1 MRLNLS
7 EKQAQEILPG
17 FHGKFVHSD
26 SMTLAYWEIE
36 GGSELP
42 THNHIHEQVL
52 NMISGEFEFTMNG
65 EVQVLRAG
73 DVVVIPSDVP
83 HSGKY
88 KKGHKRRTCRHPCP
102 VAGANDPAAAGRK
115 TAPCRLIERRRRWR
129 AR

>member
-83 HSGKY
+83 HSGKALTARSLMSFH
-88 KKGHKRRTCRHPCP
+88 HKDQSISSGST
-102 VAGANDPAAAGRK
+102 
-115 TAPCRLIERRRRWR
+115 LL
-129 AR
+129 